1 MALKF
6 GAGLAFM
13 TEPGAALPGILARTA
28 SLVFAPPGVTE
39 VVAAATRL
47 TPREGTGSGVA
58 AFLFVEMALQLLLS
72 LAVVVLVVAVAAGCC
87 SAFFFSRCF
96 CSLSFCKAI
105 WRSRTVRVSFGTLT
119 VGIGF
124 FFG

>member
-58 AFLFVEMALQLLLS
+58 AFFLVEMVLQLLLS
-72 LAVVVLVVAVAAGCC
+72 LAAAVLVVAAGCC

-105 WRSRTVRVSFGTLT
+105 
-119 VGIGF
+119 
-124 FFG
+124 